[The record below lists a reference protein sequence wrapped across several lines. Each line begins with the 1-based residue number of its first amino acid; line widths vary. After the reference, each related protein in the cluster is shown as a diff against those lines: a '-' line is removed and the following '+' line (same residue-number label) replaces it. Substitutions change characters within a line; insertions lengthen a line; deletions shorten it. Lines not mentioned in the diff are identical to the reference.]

1 MNFFARYKKVF
12 FILLFFAV
20 VFLAGYLLWIF
31 FFKPTTVIIP
41 SGEITGVPSGLPSAG
56 LGGEIGGE
64 ITGTGNL
71 PGGDE
76 ITPGSGGLTG
86 SGRDP
91 NLPSE
96 IAEGG
101 LTKTELATNVPIS
114 NPTTGG
120 SSQVQYYNPIDGKF
134 YRLDENGQATVMSDT
149 VFHNVKDV
157 VWAPDKDRAILE
169 YPDGNKILYNFSTEK
184 QVTLPKHWEDFS
196 FSPSSDQI
204 VAKSIGLDPE
214 NRWLMVSS
222 DDGSNAK
229 AIEAIGNNANTVYP
243 SWSPNNQIVA
253 MYTKGIDFDRQ
264 EVYFLGLNEEN
275 FKSTVIEGRG
285 FQSQWSETGN
295 NLLYSVYHS
304 RDNLNPRLWIVNAS
318 SDTIGQNRQSL
329 DLQTWAN
336 KCTFASETEI
346 YCAVPDTLE
355 RGAGLFPE
363 LADKTKDSLYRID
376 LTTGAKQLIAVPDGA
391 YNISQIVVPDDQNY
405 LYFVDKKTDLMYKVR
420 LK

>member
-12 FILLFFAV
+12 LILLFFAV
-20 VFLAGYLLWIF
+20 VFAAGYFLWIF

-41 SGEITGVPSGLPSAG
+41 SGDVTGALSGLPTAG
-56 LGGEIGGE
+56 LGGEIGGD
-64 ITGTGNL
+64 ITGAGNL
-71 PGGDE
+71 PGDGG
-76 ITPGSGGLTG
+76 ITPGPGGLTG
-86 SGRDP
+86 SGSNP

-96 IAEGG
+96 VAEGG
-101 LTKTELATNVPIS
+101 LTKTELAANVPIL
-114 NPTTGG
+114 NPTTSG
-120 SSQVQYYNPIDGKF
+120 SGQVQYYNPIDGKF
-134 YRLDENGQATVMSDT
+134 YRLDENGQATLMSDT
-149 VFHNVKDV
+149 VFHNVNNV
-157 VWAPDKDRAILE
+157 VWAPDKDRAILK

-196 FSPSSDQI
+196 FAPSSDKI
-204 VAKSIGLDPE
+204 VSKSIGLDPE
-214 NRWLMVSS
+214 NRWLMVSNE
-222 DDGSNAK
+222 DGSNAK
-229 AIEAIGNNANTVYP
+229 AIEAIGTNADTVYP

-264 EVYFLGLNEEN
+264 EVFFLGLNEEN
-275 FKSTVIEGRG
+275 FKSTIIEGRG
-285 FQSQWSETGN
+285 FQSQWSEAGN

-304 RDNLNPRLWIVNAS
+304 RDDLKPRLWIVNAS

-391 YNISQIVVPDDQNY
+391 YNVSQIVVPGDQNY
-405 LYFVDKKTDLMYKVR
+405 LYFTDKKTDLMYKVK